1 MNVGGGAVVDE
12 EALVGALQGDR
23 IGGAGL
29 DVFSTEPL
37 PLDHPLRDLDNVVM
51 SPHNAANT
59 PEANRAGLAIA
70 IRNIADWQ
78 QGLTTNI
85 VV

>member
-1 MNVGGGAVVDE
+1 MDE

-59 PEANRAGLAIA
+59 PEANRSGLAIA
-70 IRNIADWQ
+70 LQNIADWQ
-78 QGLTTNI
+78 QGLTTN
-85 VV
+85 VVV